1 MERARLGQRRAR
13 AARVAGLET
22 GACEPRPAARL
33 AADEGRAPEPVDGL
47 GMLARELLGEADR
60 LLADALPVA
69 GHAPAVAPVGE
80 GRHVQ
85 ERGAETLLLKA
96 NVGDVGQLKAMFG
109 KVKEAWDSLDIYVS
123 NARASLATGFYAA
136 PMEITLEQWRA
147 TVDTQATE
155 FLVACREAVP
165 MMAKNGRIIAITYA
179 PGSATGSWQ
188 PWVAMGSAKAA
199 KESLVRYFAV
209 ALAQRGITVNSISP
223 GACDDSVLSG
233 LPPEVFKLI
242 KDWHQSGWTPMR
254 RLGTPADIG
263 NAVVLMCTEQAGFIT
278 GQTLHVDG
286 GGSAMLP
293 DFPLGIQGI
302 K

>member
-1 MERARLGQRRAR
+1 MAIALSQRTALVTGSSRGIGRGIALKLAEAGVKR
-13 AARVAGLET
+13 IAINYVENDGAARE
-22 GACEPRPAARL
+22 AAQL
-33 AADEGRAPEPVDGL
+33 
-47 GMLARELLGEADR
+47 
-60 LLADALPVA
+60 
-69 GHAPAVAPVGE
+69 
-80 GRHVQ
+80 VQ

-96 NVGDVGQLKAMFG
+96 NVGDVGQLKAMFAR
-109 KVKEAWDSLDIYVS
+109 VKETWDSLDIYVS
-123 NARASLATGFYAA
+123 NARASLATGFYAV
-136 PMEITLEQWRA
+136 PMEITLEQWHA

-165 MMAKNGRIIAITYA
+165 MMGKSGRIIAITYA

-209 ALAQRGITVNSISP
+209 ALA
-223 GACDDSVLSG
+223 
-233 LPPEVFKLI
+233 
-242 KDWHQSGWTPMR
+242 QSGWTPMR